1 MKLASLTIV
10 AMVFASPVYAGEN
23 QSSTFLKK
31 AIQGNFA
38 EIEMGKLAQQ
48 NGATEDVKQFGQML
62 NDDHS
67 AANQKALDAAKSM
80 DVTPPDSPSKKQRS
94 DFEKMSKLSGARFDS
109 QFAKHMVADHEKDI
123 AEYKKASKRDD
134 AAGNY
139 AKAQI
144 EVLQKHLDTAKLLKT
159 TKSSRR

>member
-1 MKLASLTIV
+1 MKLASLTV
-10 AMVFASPVYAGEN
+10 LAVLLTSSAYAGDN
-23 QSSTFLKK
+23 KSATFLKK

-38 EIEMGKLAQQ
+38 EIDMGKLAHQ
-48 NGATEDVKQFGQML
+48 NGTRDDVKQFGQML

-67 AANQKALDAAKSM
+67 KANQKALDAAKSM
-80 DVTPPDSPSKKQRS
+80 DVIPPDSPSTKQKS

-109 QFAKHMVADHEKDI
+109 QFAKHMVMDHEKDI
-123 AEYKKASKRDD
+123 AEYKKASKKDD

-144 EVLQKHLDTAKLLKT
+144 EVLQKHLETAKSLKT
-159 TKSSRR
+159 NKTSRR